1 MRRKR
6 EKLENAKK
14 NMRCVVTH
22 PFQRVIILIPS
33 QKEKKR
39 KELEREK
46 EEAKERREELE
57 VLCYSCLF

>member
-1 MRRKR
+1 
-6 EKLENAKK
+6 
-14 NMRCVVTH
+14 MRCVVTH

-57 VLCYSCLF
+57 VLCDPCPF

>member
-1 MRRKR
+1 M
-6 EKLENAKK
+6 
-14 NMRCVVTH
+14 TH

-46 EEAKERREELE
+46 EDAKERREELE
-57 VLCYSCLF
+57 VLCFLSLLTRTPF